1 MNHCASIIFKSITS
15 ESIFFLASFSTGA
28 NIGSEK
34 ISNNNKKHT
43 HTGVDWWGVAMQQ
56 VWSVAYGEHVLAWF
70 LTNSTIIYIYI
81 YMVSTELYTTARTLN
96 TPSKIKTH
104 SQAN

>member
-43 HTGVDWWGVAMQQ
+43 HTQ
-56 VWSVAYGEHVLAWF
+56 VWTGGVLPCNRCDLLHMENMCW
-70 LTNSTIIYIYI
+70 LDISQTVLSYIYIYI
-81 YMVSTELYTTARTLN
+81 YIY
-96 TPSKIKTH
+96 IHTH
-104 SQAN
+104 IYIW